1 MGVLVSQL
9 RSWTPQALVAVAADV
24 GSINDDFDD
33 RLSQMERS
41 TDEALSDWEGDAAAA
56 ALARSLSD
64 RIVGTHI
71 VTAVAAV
78 SETFGQAASKLV
90 AVRDPALRIVDS
102 AIAEGFTV
110 EDSGT
115 VIAPSSSTGDAMID
129 MLMQSSFDEKAR
141 IFQASLIPLLES
153 AAEVDRACAVSLA
166 DAMSDLADIT
176 TASPAASLYSPE
188 VRAILD
194 GSAFLPEDPVA
205 LAEFWDQLSPAEK
218 DGLAAWDPTIGNR
231 DGLPA
236 IDKSRYN
243 EELLQTLSA
252 NADANVDDIEAR
264 HPDWLKGENLPP
276 TQGIISDE
284 DSDRQRELDRWLEER
299 AAAEKTAF
307 GYREVRTQLDKD
319 GVPRYLMNIDA
330 EGRGAIA
337 LNNPDSAGHVA
348 TYIPGTS
355 SGLPSL
361 GGDMDRAGNL
371 LDAANSENGGR
382 NSVVTWVGYN
392 APPEIHNAGSSEYA
406 AAGAPRLD
414 SFQDGLR
421 AAHDGAPSVNTV
433 IGHSYGSTVIGHA
446 MSEGNSL
453 DADRVIFV
461 GSPGVG
467 NGIDGVED
475 LRLDSVDPSSNHE
488 RIFATAAATDPV
500 TWIGGAAD
508 TVAEA
513 GSVIGLPGDISLI
526 HGPDP
531 TSSSF
536 GATVFE
542 TDPGPSIDIGGMDFG
557 VSPSTHSDY
566 FLINNP
572 GLEEMGRIIAGT
584 R

>member
-9 RSWTPQALVAVAADV
+9 RSWAPTALVDVSTAV
-24 GSINDDFDD
+24 GSINADFDA
-33 RLSQMERS
+33 RLTQMERS

-64 RIVGTHI
+64 RIAGTHI

-78 SETFGQAASKLV
+78 AEAIGQAASKLV
-90 AVRDPALRIVDS
+90 AVRDPALKIVDS
-102 AIAEGFTV
+102 AIAEGFSV
-110 EDSGT
+110 DDSGT
-115 VIAPSSSTGDAMID
+115 VTAPSSSTGDVVID

-141 IFQASLIPLLES
+141 TFQAGLVPLLES
-153 AAEVDRACAVSLA
+153 AAEVDRACAASLA
-166 DAMSDLADIT
+166 DAMADLADIT
-176 TASPAASLYSPE
+176 TASPAASSYSSE

-205 LAEFWDQLSPAEK
+205 LAEFWDELSPAEK

-243 EELLQTLSA
+243 EELLDTLSA
-252 NADANVDDIEAR
+252 NADANLDAIEAR
-264 HPDWLKGENLPP
+264 HPDWMRGENLPP
-276 TQGIISDE
+276 TEGIVSDE
-284 DSDRQRELDRWLEER
+284 DSDRQRELDRWLDER
-299 AAAEKTAF
+299 AAAEEAAF
-307 GYREVRTQLDKD
+307 GYHEVRTQLDKD
-319 GVPRYLMNIDA
+319 GVPRYLMNIDV

-348 TYIPGTS
+348 TYVPGTS

-361 GGDMDRAGNL
+361 GGDMIRAENL
-371 LDAANSENGGR
+371 LAEASFDNDSPT
-382 NSVVTWVGYN
+382 SIVTWVGYN
-392 APPEIHNAGSSEYA
+392 APPEVHNAGSSEYA

-421 AAHDGAPSVNTV
+421 AAHEGAPSVNTV

-446 MSEGNSL
+446 MSGSNSL
-453 DADRVIFV
+453 DADSVIFV

-475 LRLDSVDPSSNHE
+475 LRLDNVDPSSNHE

-500 TWIGGAAD
+500 TWIGGG
-508 TVAEA
+508 AESLSETA
-513 GSVIGLPGDISLI
+513 SVIGLPGDISLI
-526 HGPDP
+526 HGSDP
-531 TSSSF
+531 TNSSF

-542 TDPGPSIDIGGMDFG
+542 SDPGPSIDIGGMDFG

-566 FLINNP
+566 FVINNP
-572 GLEEMGRIIAGT
+572 GLQEMGRIIAGT

>member
-9 RSWTPQALVAVAADV
+9 RSWAPTALVDVSTAV
-24 GSINDDFDD
+24 GSINADFDA
-33 RLSQMERS
+33 RLTQMERS
-41 TDEALSDWEGDAAAA
+41 TDEALSNWEGDAAAA

-64 RIVGTHI
+64 RIAGNHL

-78 SETFGQAASKLV
+78 SEAFGQAASKLV

-102 AIAEGFTV
+102 AIAEGFSV
-110 EDSGT
+110 DDSGT
-115 VIAPSSSTGDAMID
+115 VTAPSSSTGDVVID

-141 IFQASLIPLLES
+141 TFQAGLVPLLES
-153 AAEVDRACAVSLA
+153 AEEVDRACAASLA
-166 DAMSDLADIT
+166 DALAALADIT
-176 TASPAASLYSPE
+176 TSSPAASSYSPE

-194 GSAFLPEDPVA
+194 GNALLPEDPAA
-205 LAEFWDQLSPAEK
+205 LAEFWDELSPAEK

-236 IDKSRYN
+236 VDKSRYN
-243 EELLQTLSA
+243 EELLETLSA
-252 NADANVDDIEAR
+252 NADANLDAIEGR
-264 HPDWLKGENLPP
+264 YPDWMKGENLPP
-276 TQGIISDE
+276 THGILSDE
-284 DSDRQRELDRWLEER
+284 DSARQRELDRWLAER
-299 AAAEKTAF
+299 AAAEEAAF
-307 GYREVRTQLDKD
+307 GYHEVRTQLDND
-319 GVPRYLMNIDA
+319 GVPRYLMSIDA

-337 LNNPDSAGHVA
+337 LNNPDSAGQVA
-348 TYIPGTS
+348 TYVPGTS

-361 GGDMDRAGNL
+361 GGDMIRAENL
-371 LDAANSENGGR
+371 LAEASFDNDSPT
-382 NSVVTWVGYN
+382 SIVTWVGYN
-392 APPEIHNAGSSEYA
+392 APPEVHNAGSSEYA

-421 AAHDGAPSVNTV
+421 AAHEGAPSVNTV
-433 IGHSYGSTVIGHA
+433 IGHSYGSSVIGHA
-446 MSEGNSL
+446 MSGGNSL
-453 DADRVIFV
+453 DADSVIFV

-475 LRLDSVDPSSNHE
+475 LRLVNVDPSSNHE

-508 TVAEA
+508 TLAET

-526 HGPDP
+526 HGSDP
-531 TSSSF
+531 TNSSF

-542 TDPGPSIDIGGMDFG
+542 SDPGPSIDIGGMDFG
-557 VSPSTHSDY
+557 VSPTTHSDY
-566 FLINNP
+566 FVINNP
-572 GLEEMGRIIAGT
+572 GLQEMGRIIAGT